1 MKNPRKGAG
10 RWLTAALAFLALAAS
25 GTAQAQ
31 VKLQYK
37 FPEGQKLT
45 YKSTSNTSQTLT
57 LMGQAI
63 ETESKDTILTSQTVG
78 KKRADSTQPVVEKI
92 ESLTSEL
99 SLPGGLT
106 VSFDSKDPDAK
117 IDNPQLAFLGDV
129 YKLISQMT
137 YTVVLDGQNKVKAVE
152 GTESLIEKADKLGDL
167 AKQSVRSR
175 LNAQHLKEQFEE
187 RHGNL
192 PDVLARAGEPW
203 ERTEKLDLGGQTLTF
218 HKKYEYAGTEK
229 LGTKTLDKISVK
241 TLDVKYAMD
250 PNSASP
256 LKATKSDLKIE
267 SGDGTILF
275 DRDAGAVVSAKGKI
289 HIKGP
294 MTLDAGGQEI
304 AAKLD
309 LTMETDTELQPPA
322 K

>member
-1 MKNPRKGAG
+1 MKNRRKGAG
-10 RWLTAALAFLALAAS
+10 RWLTAALALLAVAAS

-45 YKSTSNTSQTLT
+45 YKIRSNTSQTLT
-57 LMGQAI
+57 LMGTAI
-63 ETESKDTILTSQTVG
+63 ETESKDTIVTSQTVG
-78 KKRADSTQPVVEKI
+78 KKRADSTLPVVEKI

-99 SLPGGLT
+99 QLPMGMS

-117 IDNPQLAFLGDV
+117 IDNPQLAILGDM
-129 YKLISQMT
+129 YKLISQMS
-137 YTVVLDGQNKVKAVE
+137 YTVVLDEQNKVKAVE
-152 GTESLIEKADKLGDL
+152 GTESLLEKADKLNDL

-175 LNAQHLKEQFEE
+175 LNPQHLKEQFEE

-203 ERTEKLDLGGQTLTF
+203 ERTEKVDLGGQTLTF

-229 LGTKTLDKISVK
+229 VGDKTLDKINVK

-256 LKATKSDLKIE
+256 LKVTKSDLKIE

-275 DRDAGAVVSAKGKI
+275 DREAGAVVSAKSKTR
-289 HIKGP
+289 IKGP
-294 MTLDAGGQEI
+294 MTFDAGGQELPGE
-304 AAKLD
+304 LD
-309 LTMETDTELQPPA
+309 LTIETDTELQPPA

>member
-1 MKNPRKGAG
+1 MKNRRKGAG
-10 RWLTAALAFLALAAS
+10 RWLTAALAFLALAVS

-45 YKSTSNTSQTLT
+45 YKTTSNTSQTLT

-63 ETESKDTILTSQTVG
+63 ETEAKDTILTSQTVG

-129 YKLISQMT
+129 YKLISQTT
-137 YTVVLDGQNKVKAVE
+137 YTVVLDEQNKVKAVE

-250 PNSASP
+250 PNSVSP

-275 DRDAGAVVSAKGKI
+275 DRDAGAVVSAKSKT

-294 MTLDAGGQEI
+294 MTFEAGGQEI
-304 AAKLD
+304 AGDLD
-309 LTMETDTELQPPA
+309 LTMETDTALQPPA